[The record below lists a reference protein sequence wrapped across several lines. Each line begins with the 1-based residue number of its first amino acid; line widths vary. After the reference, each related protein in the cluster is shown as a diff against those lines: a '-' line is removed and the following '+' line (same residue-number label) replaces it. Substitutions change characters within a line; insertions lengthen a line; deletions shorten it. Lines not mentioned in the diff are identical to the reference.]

1 MEKDYLDLARRRFS
15 VWRFDQRPV
24 EDEKLD
30 KVLEAGRI
38 APSACNFQPIVVYV
52 VQSPESLARLRQA
65 TRMAFDAPV
74 VLAVCCDLSRVYHNR
89 HETLYED
96 YTTREMDASIACDQM
111 MMEATDL
118 GLGTLWARGYD
129 TRAVAEALGTPDGVV
144 PVCLLD
150 LGYPAEGVEPSH
162 HHGDRRPLDQMVVRI

>member
-1 MEKDYLDLARRRFS
+1 MDKDYLDLARRRFS
-15 VWRFDQRPV
+15 VRRFDQRPV
-24 EDEKLD
+24 EPEKLE

-38 APSACNFQPIVVYV
+38 APSACNNQPVVVYV
-52 VQSPESLARLRQA
+52 VQSPEALARLRGA

-89 HETLYED
+89 RETLYED

-129 TRAVAEALGTPDGVV
+129 TREVADALGTPEGIV

-150 LGYPAEGVEPSH
+150 LGYPAEGAVPSRH
-162 HHGDRRPLDQMVVRI
+162 HEDRRPLEQMVVRI